1 MRAGRWWEQEDD
13 ESRKTMRAVMRAGR
27 RWEQWWEQE
36 GDGEMGSDEKR
47 DERRWGTSETIYT
60 HTHSFTLTHCNIATF
75 NLCLFPAATT
85 LRGVLFCWCASALPT
100 FLPHKIANQN
110 GLMTSTQ
117 HALRL
122 MHSQP
127 SFHCFSLESELSRLL
142 EEADFERAQ
151 DVVDSAPVSVQ
162 KSLQRRLD
170 KASARTAGCTLSFL
184 RTQLLR
190 RRAPMH
196 LSDAFIHL
204 TDDSMHLSDAV
215 THLSDAFIHL
225 SDASHTSDAFKH
237 LSDAFTHTI
246 WEHLSDTFIPL
257 TDAFTHLT
265 VKASERCVDEAIS
278 EEERCV
284 KASVRCVCEGI
295 RELCEGIKRGVWRRQ
310 RSVWRH
316 KWGVKVSERCVKGAW
331 SHRWM
336 YE

>member
-1 MRAGRWWEQEDD
+1 MVKWVLMKRGMRGD
-13 ESRKTMRAVMRAGR
+13 EALPKQSTPTLIL
-27 RWEQWWEQE
+27 
-36 GDGEMGSDEKR
+36 S
-47 DERRWGTSETIYT
+47 
-60 HTHSFTLTHCNIATF
+60 HSPTVTLLLSTRQLFC
-75 NLCLFPAATT
+75 LYLVCLFPAATT

-170 KASARTAGCTLSFL
+170 KASASTAGCTLSFL

-246 WEHLSDTFIPL
+246 
-257 TDAFTHLT
+257 
-265 VKASERCVDEAIS
+265 
-278 EEERCV
+278 
-284 KASVRCVCEGI
+284 
-295 RELCEGIKRGVWRRQ
+295 
-310 RSVWRH
+310 
-316 KWGVKVSERCVKGAW
+316 
-331 SHRWM
+331 
-336 YE
+336 